1 MTYWP
6 GSGIRKSQANDFTLH
21 ERMEHSCMWTQQGE
35 TYARKQAERAAKLSA
50 EELARQVKA
59 FRPAAI
65 GSFVAEA
72 VVVTD
77 QRRVRERK
85 RLPRAA

>member
-6 GSGIRKSQANDFTLH
+6 GTQIARSFNNDFTLH
-21 ERMEHSCMWTQQGE
+21 RRLVHSCMWTQQGE

-77 QRRVRERK
+77 QRRARERK

>member
-1 MTYWP
+1 MKP
-6 GSGIRKSQANDFTLH
+6 Q
-21 ERMEHSCMWTQQGE
+21 
-35 TYARKQAERAAKLSA
+35 AKLSA

-77 QRRVRERK
+77 QRRARERK